1 MLPNNRG
8 SNFVEFKLLYFL
20 IFGGL
25 GVLFPYLPVY
35 YESLSFS
42 KAQIGVLCMI
52 PNFCSFLTAP
62 LLSILGDIFQAH
74 YELIIV
80 SLISS
85 TITMLLMLPVKNYG
99 VLSALTF
106 VASVLR
112 APLTPQVDAL
122 VISSIANKLIYGKIQ
137 LWGAVS
143 FGIFSLCGGWI
154 TDADSS
160 SNSLKNAASFRL
172 VFYSHGIIFFLAGFL
187 LIYLVNRK
195 ELHRFVT
202 KFEEKTV
209 KKTEHS
215 PLIEA
220 GTTQK
225 PSQESSSSPPGI
237 LSSLK
242 KVFTTDQKAV
252 IVFSLVVFFS
262 GFGAGVIDSFLFI
275 RLAQLGGSGLVMGV
289 SRFITCAAEVPMFQ
303 IAGSLQEKFGIWPV
317 LAATQFAFVLRFLYY
332 SWLTTTWYVLPCE
345 LLHGLTFATMWSVS
359 CAYANKISPPECH
372 STLQTLLKGLH
383 WGLGSGMGALI
394 GGFAYDSYGA
404 VKLFLFCA
412 LLSVFSLILSMAMV
426 GSESAVS
433 QLSGESVHPEQDE
446 YEMVAVNPMNANHN
460 RNDYVLDANNTNE

>member
-1 MLPNNRG
+1 
-8 SNFVEFKLLYFL
+8 
-20 IFGGL
+20 
-25 GVLFPYLPVY
+25 
-35 YESLSFS
+35 
-42 KAQIGVLCMI
+42 MI

-62 LLSILGDIFQAH
+62 LLSFLGDIFQAH
-74 YELIIV
+74 YELIIL
-80 SLISS
+80 SLVSS
-85 TITMLLMLPVKNYG
+85 TITMLLMLPVKSYG
-99 VLSALTF
+99 VLSALTL

-122 VISSIANKLIYGKIQ
+122 VISSIPNKLIYGKIR

-143 FGIFSLCGGWI
+143 FGIFSLFGGWI
-154 TDADSS
+154 TEADSS
-160 SNSLKNAASFRL
+160 SKNIQHDLTAASFRL
-172 VFYSHGIIFFLAGFL
+172 VFYFHGIFFFLAGFL
-187 LIYLVNRK
+187 LIYLINQK

-202 KFEEKTV
+202 KFEEKTM
-209 KKTEHS
+209 KIIQKTEHS
-215 PLIEA
+215 PLLEA
-220 GTTQK
+220 
-225 PSQESSSSPPGI
+225 QECSPSSPPLGV

-317 LAATQFAFVLRFLYY
+317 LAVTQLAFVLRFLYY
-332 SWLTTTWYVLPCE
+332 SWLTTPWYVLPSE

-404 VKLFLFCA
+404 VKLFLICA

-426 GSESAVS
+426 GRESGGS
-433 QLSGESVHPEQDE
+433 QLSGESIHPAQDE
-446 YEMVAVNPMNANHN
+446 YEMVSVNPMNASHN
-460 RNDYVLDANNTNE
+460 RNDYTLHASNANE